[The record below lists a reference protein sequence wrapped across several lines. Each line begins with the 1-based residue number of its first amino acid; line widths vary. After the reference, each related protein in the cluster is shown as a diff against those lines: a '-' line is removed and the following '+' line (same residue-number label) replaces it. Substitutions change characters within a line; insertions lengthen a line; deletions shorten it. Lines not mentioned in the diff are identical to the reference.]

1 MKRLKRFNE
10 NKVEDIDYD
19 YVYECFAELIDENKV
34 EIELIEGE
42 YVTGTIYQVPKSPYI
57 TLRLITIRKEDRRI
71 TNQDNSIG
79 DKKSPIYNY
88 INSHN
93 QNNIL
98 LQDLEVGFKRLSDK
112 YPDYNLKFTDYGT
125 SIFIEIFNE
134 KEKEEKY
141 PF

>member
-10 NKVEDIDYD
+10 SKVEDIDYD
-19 YVYECFAELIDENKV
+19 YVYECFAELIDENKA
-34 EIELIEGE
+34 EIELIEIE
-42 YVTGTIYQVPKSPYI
+42 NVYLIPSYI

-98 LQDLEVGFKRLSDK
+98 LQDLEVGLKRLSDK

>member
-19 YVYECFAELIDENKV
+19 YVYECFAELIDENKA
-34 EIELIEGE
+34 EIELIEIE
-42 YVTGTIYQVPKSPYI
+42 NVYLIPSYI
-57 TLRLITIRKEDRRI
+57 TLRLITSRKEDRRI

-98 LQDLEVGFKRLSDK
+98 LQDLEVGLKRLSDK

-125 SIFIEIFNE
+125 SIFIEIYAE
-134 KEKEEKY
+134 VKEEKY

>member
-19 YVYECFAELIDENKV
+19 YVYECFAELIDENKA
-34 EIELIEGE
+34 EIELIEIE
-42 YVTGTIYQVPKSPYI
+42 NVYLIPSYI
-57 TLRLITIRKEDRRI
+57 TLRLKTPYSQFEC
-71 TNQDNSIG
+71 IG
-79 DKKSPIYNY
+79 STSQNNPIGNKKSPIYNY

-98 LQDLEVGFKRLSDK
+98 LQDLEVGLKRLSDK

-125 SIFIEIFNE
+125 SIFIEIYAE
-134 KEKEEKY
+134 VKEEKY

>member
-19 YVYECFAELIDENKV
+19 YVYECFAELIDENKA
-34 EIELIEGE
+34 EIELIEIE
-42 YVTGTIYQVPKSPYI
+42 NVYLIPSYI
-57 TLRLITIRKEDRRI
+57 TLRLITIRKEDPRI
-71 TNQDNSIG
+71 TSHGNPIG
-79 DKKSPIYNY
+79 NKKSPIYNY
-88 INSHN
+88 INSYN

-98 LQDLEVGFKRLSDK
+98 LQELEVGLKRLSDK
-112 YPDYNLKFTDYGT
+112 YPDYSLKFTDYGT

-134 KEKEEKY
+134 KEKEKKY